1 MAENNATC
9 SICGNGYHLCLS
21 CRDSIQLAP
30 YKVHCC
36 SADCYKVFQVIRGF
50 STGVYAK
57 EEFKSK
63 LESLDLSNL
72 ENYREHIKAIIKDA
86 LKEEKSVVKAS
97 EKIEPVAKIAK
108 SAKFIKVD
116 ESDKVDEINKAEVA
130 EAEEEVVEK
139 PIISRKRNYRVNNE
153 VEEAE

>member
-21 CRDSIQLAP
+21 CRDAIQLAP

-50 STGVYAK
+50 STGVYTE

-63 LESLDLSNL
+63 LKNLDLSNL
-72 ENYREHIKAIIKDA
+72 ENYREHIKALIKDA
-86 LKEEKSVVKAS
+86 LKEK
-97 EKIEPVAKIAK
+97 PTTKIAK
-108 SAKFIKVD
+108 
-116 ESDKVDEINKAEVA
+116 ENKSVETK
-130 EAEEEVVEK
+130 VVEVEKNAVVKDVVNVEKTNDIVK
-139 PIISRKRNYRVNNE
+139 PTVSRKRNYKVE
-153 VEEAE
+153 VE

>member
-9 SICGNGYHLCLS
+9 SICGKGYHLCLS

-50 STGVYAK
+50 STGVYTE

-63 LESLDLSNL
+63 LKNVDLSNL
-72 ENYREHIKAIIKDA
+72 ENYREHIKALIKNA
-86 LKEEKSVVKAS
+86 LKEKSV
-97 EKIEPVAKIAK
+97 EKTIKEGEPVKTVVTDRI
-108 SAKFIKVD
+108 
-116 ESDKVDEINKAEVA
+116 
-130 EAEEEVVEK
+130 EEKVEK
-139 PIISRKRNYRVNNE
+139 PVSRKRNYKVE
-153 VEEAE
+153 VE